1 MAVRRTDLYFTG
13 KFGKIYPEG
22 TNTRGRCHYIGM
34 WKRPST
40 TGRERDSQKNGTSAY
55 QSNECSWG

>member
-1 MAVRRTDLYFTG
+1 MAVRRTDLYLPAN
-13 KFGKIYPEG
+13 FGKIYPEG
-22 TNTRGRCHYIGM
+22 TNTRGRCHYIGYG
-34 WKRPST
+34 RCST